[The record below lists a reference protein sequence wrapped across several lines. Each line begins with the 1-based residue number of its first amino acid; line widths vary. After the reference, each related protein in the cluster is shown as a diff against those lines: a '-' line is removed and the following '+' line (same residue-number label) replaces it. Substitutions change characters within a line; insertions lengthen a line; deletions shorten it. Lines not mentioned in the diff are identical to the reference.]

1 MKDERT
7 MVKVYDAVMGSGKTT
22 YIIEQMNKIE
32 NRNRRW
38 IYITPNLTE
47 CERIQKACPSLN
59 FQHPDGKK
67 GSKLKDLQRLVEEG
81 HNIVSTHA
89 MVKNF
94 TKETLELIINND
106 YHLVIDE
113 AVDPCVRYDITST
126 DIKVLFD
133 SGLVGIAEDGITL
146 EWLKERPEHN
156 FKYFYEYKLI
166 QNENLVIFDFKSKSK
181 CSKVFICEM
190 TKAFFESFLRVTILT
205 YQFEG
210 SPLRA
215 YFDLKAIGY
224 KVDTKSIDKGV
235 KVGHLI
241 HVLDNK
247 DLNEI
252 GNHHWAM
259 GKTHM
264 TSKRGNLTCEKLS
277 NNIYNVV
284 NNKIKTVSKNV
295 MWTTFKDCKEKVK
308 GKGFTKGF
316 VIHNQKAT
324 NDYANKTTL
333 AYGLNLFMNSSIKSY
348 FESRGIEVNEDLW
361 ALNEMLQW
369 IFRSAIRNGEEI
381 YIYVPSSRMRGL
393 LLEWKKNH

>member
-1 MKDERT
+1 MDTNKQQTD
-7 MVKVYDAVMGSGKTT
+7 VKVLDAVMGSGKTT
-22 YIIEQMNKIE
+22 HIIEQMNRIE
-32 NRNRRW
+32 NRDRKY

-47 CERIQKACPSLN
+47 CERIAEACPMLD
-59 FQHPDGKK
+59 FKHPQVLK
-67 GSKLKDLQRLVEEG
+67 GSKLKDLQRLVSEEQ
-81 HNIVSTHA
+81 NIVSTHA

-94 TKETLELIINND
+94 TKETLELIINNN

-113 AVDPCVRYDITST
+113 AVDPCVKYDITST

-133 SGLVGIAEDGITL
+133 SGLVGIADDGITL
-146 EWLKERPEHN
+146 EWLQDRPEHN

-166 QNENLVIFDFKSKSK
+166 QNENLVMFDFKSKSK

-190 TKAFFESFLRVTILT
+190 TKAFFESFLSVTVLT

-215 YFDLKAIGY
+215 YFDLKGIGY
-224 KVDTKSIDKGV
+224 EIDTKSLDRGIKL
-235 KVGHLI
+235 GHLI
-241 HVLDNK
+241 HVYDNK
-247 DLNEI
+247 DLNDL
-252 GNHHWAM
+252 GNHQQAM

-264 TSKRGNLTCEKLS
+264 TSKRGSATCERLS
-277 NNIYNVV
+277 NNIYNFV
-284 NNKIKTVSKNV
+284 NNKVKTPSRDV
-295 MWTTFKDCKEKVK
+295 MWTTFKDCKDKVK
-308 GKGFTKGF
+308 AKGF

-348 FESRGIEVNEDLW
+348 YVERGIDVNEDLW

-381 YIYVPSSRMRGL
+381 HVYVPSSRMRGL
-393 LLEWKKNH
+393 LLEWKLEH